1 MKIDS
6 VSKEMVSLND
16 QLYDDLF
23 INELEK
29 RLETDPLMGGG
40 VLELFGG
47 GMEAQVACFTCTLC
61 SPICSPIIGE

>member
-1 MKIDS
+1 MKNNDLS
-6 VSKEMVSLND
+6 EEMLSLNEN
-16 QLYDDLF
+16 LYDDFF

-47 GMEAQVACFTCTLC
+47 GIEAQAECFTCTLC